1 MLFDEM
7 VGNFDF
13 ILKWFMVWFLDINL
27 SMFNKV
33 FEYLRFVLSMF
44 VEMDYSLYE
53 YEVSLF
59 IFYLIIKVSG

>member
-1 MLFDEM
+1 M

-13 ILKWFMVWFLDINL
+13 ILKWFIVWFLDINL

-59 IFYLIIKVSG
+59 IFYLIIKVSGQ

>member
-1 MLFDEM
+1 M

-13 ILKWFMVWFLDINL
+13 ILKWFTVRFLDINL

-59 IFYLIIKVSG
+59 IFYLIIKVSGQ